1 MRNIVRRHTQNIT
14 NTQGTLCVYKD
25 RAEYAG
31 PAWLGSVEIV
41 TRFGQD
47 AIKV

>member
-14 NTQGTLCVYKD
+14 NTLCVYKN